1 MQYLFDRH
9 QSMLRTVENL
19 KARPLSEHIAWEN
32 PFNALLGSR
41 GVGKT
46 TLLLQRII
54 QLGLPPHESLYIEL
68 GDLYFQEY
76 RLQDFIRQFVE
87 GGGKY
92 LFIDEVHRYGYGSWA
107 QEIKQAYDL
116 YHRELKLTF
125 TGSSAIR
132 ILKEKADLSR
142 RVLQHRIPGL
152 SFREYLWL
160 SEKKTLPILSLNEIL
175 NDHDKLANEL
185 IGDYKLKP
193 IANLSDYYKFGY
205 YPIYLHEPQ
214 GYLAKLNSMIELVL
228 EADLPKVIDQGT
240 APYQAL
246 GRLLFAIASSA
257 PFT

>member
-1 MQYLFDRH
+1 
-9 QSMLRTVENL
+9 
-19 KARPLSEHIAWEN
+19 
-32 PFNALLGSR
+32 
-41 GVGKT
+41 
-46 TLLLQRII
+46 
-54 QLGLPPHESLYIEL
+54 
-68 GDLYFQEY
+68 
-76 RLQDFIRQFVE
+76 

-185 IGDYKLKP
+185 IGDYQRD
-193 IANLSDYYKFGY
+193 IA
-205 YPIYLHEPQ
+205 YL
-214 GYLAKLNSMIELVL
+214 NRSRI
-228 EADLPKVIDQGT
+228 GT
-240 APYQAL
+240 FKAFYC
-246 GRLLFAIASSA
+246 S
-257 PFT
+257 